1 MPLPTTSHIEPDG
14 LGGADLI
21 TLAGIFVAALVAL
34 AGYLLTQAWNRR
46 ERWARSFADA
56 LAAVEDFLELPY
68 RVRRRP
74 AQDDGATRFAIASE
88 ISDVQARL
96 KFHSTWLQLQNPTV
110 ASAYDALVRAARE
123 EAAPQRNDAWR
134 LPPIFTDGEV
144 PMLTSYEHPRTDA
157 ARVVCVEAMRDELRL
172 RYWFRRRQPV

>member
-1 MPLPTTSHIEPDG
+1 MASSTGAGPQA
-14 LGGADLI
+14 GADVVAL
-21 TLAGIFVAALVAL
+21 TGIVVAALVAL

-46 ERWARSFADA
+46 ERWARSFSEA

-74 AQDDGATRFAIASE
+74 AQDDGSCRFAITSH

-96 KFHSTWLQLQNPTV
+96 RFHSTWLRLQSPSV
-110 ASAYDALVRAARE
+110 ASAYEALVRAARQ

-134 LPPIFTDGEV
+134 LPPLHADSEV
-144 PMLTSYEHPRTDA
+144 PLLVTYEHPRTDA
-157 ARVVCVEAMRDELRL
+157 ARLACVDAMRDELRL
-172 RYWFRRRQPV
+172 RSGVRRRRPV